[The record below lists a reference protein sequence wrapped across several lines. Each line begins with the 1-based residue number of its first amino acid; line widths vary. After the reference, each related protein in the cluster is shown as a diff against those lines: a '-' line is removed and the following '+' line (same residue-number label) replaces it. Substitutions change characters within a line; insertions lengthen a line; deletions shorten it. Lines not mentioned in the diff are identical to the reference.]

1 MKRIS
6 MAACVFVLLMLGA
19 CTQAGEEGTNSA
31 PEDEAAL
38 VPLYVDDFEDGDK
51 NNIIGTWIHTGLT
64 TVDTFETV
72 APPPGNGSYALYLH
86 GAMKADMPYAGSLY
100 IGASNVNTGNTMTA
114 TPVDVSSYER
124 ICFGLSFFCFDSV
137 NSTELKVSLSGSNDT
152 NAITYDLLSDPD
164 SDFKDYSL
172 PLSEFT
178 VDIGT
183 LSGLKESVE
192 QIMFQVVISSE
203 NNGDTMEYRLFID
216 DVRFE

>member
-19 CTQAGEEGTNSA
+19 CTQAGEDGTA
-31 PEDEAAL
+31 
-38 VPLYVDDFEDGDK
+38 PLYVDDFEDGDK

-114 TPVDVSSYER
+114 TPVDVRNYER
-124 ICFGLSFFCFDSV
+124 ICFGLSFLRLGSYS
-137 NSTELKVSLSGSNDT
+137 STELKVSLSGSNDT
-152 NAITYDLLSDPD
+152 NMITYELLSDSD

-178 VDIGT
+178 VNNGT
-183 LSGLKESVE
+183 LFELKESVE
-192 QIMFQVVISSE
+192 QLMFKVITYGT
-203 NNGDTMEYRLFID
+203 NGDTLEYSLYID

>member
-19 CTQAGEEGTNSA
+19 CTQAGEDGTASA
-31 PEDEAAL
+31 PEDGTAS

-51 NNIIGTWIHTGLT
+51 DNIIGTWYTDLT
-64 TVDTFETV
+64 TVNTFDTV
-72 APPPGNGSYALYLH
+72 APPPGNGSYALNLQKT
-86 GAMKADMPYAGSLY
+86 MKADFLYGGSLY
-100 IGASNVNTGNTMTA
+100 FGASNVNTGNTTSA

-137 NSTELKVSLSGSNDT
+137 KSTELKVSLSGSNDT
-152 NAITYDLLSDPD
+152 NMITYELLSDSD

-178 VDIGT
+178 VNNGT
-183 LSGLKESVE
+183 LFELKESVE
-192 QIMFQVVISSE
+192 QLMFKVITYGT
-203 NNGDTMEYRLFID
+203 NGDTLEYSLYID